1 MKNANAKNEEL
12 KNTIIAALEDLKAV
26 DITVISVADSSS
38 VTDWMVIATGTSN
51 RHVKALASNVEVDG
65 KKYGFKTIGSEGNE
79 TAEWV
84 LVDFG
89 DAYTGPDFFPDRD
102 DRKGWVPVEPYTSTE
117 WTASGSSAGTGL
129 LNTRERCYPSSLPGP
144 GQRGKY
150 RARRSEEC

>member
-1 MKNANAKNEEL
+1 MKNANARNEEL

-89 DAYTGPDFFPDRD
+89 GVIVHVMLPTTRAFYDL
-102 DRKGWVPVEPYTSTE
+102 ESL
-117 WTASGSSAGTGL
+117 WTLKHA
-129 LNTRERCYPSSLPGP
+129 
-144 GQRGKY
+144 
-150 RARRSEEC
+150 